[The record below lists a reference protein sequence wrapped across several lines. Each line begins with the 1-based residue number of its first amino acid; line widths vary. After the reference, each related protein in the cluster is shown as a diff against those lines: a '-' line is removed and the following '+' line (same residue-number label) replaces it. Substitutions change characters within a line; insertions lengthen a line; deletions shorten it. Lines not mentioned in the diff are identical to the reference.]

1 MSIISIIARDISI
14 SVLNDN
20 EEKVLEFEMPAYNLT
35 VNPEG
40 ILNIIDNI
48 DKMFRPKKTETAP
61 TNDET
66 PPKTDETYYM
76 VLDGGI
82 DVETWNDHQL
92 DHRNWASGRATK
104 NINKAAEMFKSLCLP
119 S

>member
-1 MSIISIIARDISI
+1 MSNITIIARDISI
-14 SVLNDN
+14 SVRNDN
-20 EEKVLEFEMPAYNLT
+20 DDQVLGFNMPLYELEVA
-35 VNPEG
+35 PEG
-40 ILNIIDNI
+40 LLSLIDNI

-66 PPKTDETYYM
+66 PPKTDEAYYM
-76 VLDGGI
+76 VSECGI
-82 DVETWNDHQL
+82 DVEQWDGHEL
-92 DHRNWASGRATK
+92 DEKNWASGRATK